1 MDQIFKVLSKF
12 SGVMLLERSWLVDAT
27 NEVEMASGLLAS
39 ESLPP
44 ESLSDSVSQD
54 SSLSGESQVATT
66 VPDG

>member
-12 SGVMLLERSWLVDAT
+12 SGVLLLERSWLVDST
-27 NEVEMASGLLAS
+27 NEVEMASELLAS

-44 ESLSDSVSQD
+44 ESLSDSVSQE
-54 SSLSGESQVATT
+54 SSLSGEAQVATT